1 MLIGLNPILS
11 PDLLH
16 VLASMG
22 HGDEIVIVDSNYP
35 AHSCGKRV
43 VRLDGVSGPEVV
55 EAVLSV
61 MPLDSFVDDPALSME
76 YADDPEF
83 IPEVLHDYQ
92 KVINDTADAAA
103 RIARIDRFA
112 FYDRSRLASAVIQ
125 TGERRIYG
133 NLILKKGVVLARSS

>member
-11 PDLLH
+11 PNLLH

-22 HGDEIVIVDSNYP
+22 HGDEVVVVDSNYP
-35 AHSCGKRV
+35 AHSCGKQV

-61 MPLDSFVDDPALSME
+61 MPLDSFVDKPALSME

-83 IPEVLHDYQ
+83 IPEVLRDYQ
-92 KVINDTADAAA
+92 NVIDDTADVPAK
-103 RIARIDRFA
+103 ISRIDRFD
-112 FYDRSRLASAVIQ
+112 FYDRSKLASAVVQ
-125 TGERRIYG
+125 TGEGRVYG
-133 NLILKKGVVLARSS
+133 NLILKKGIVLAETL